1 MATLLDG
8 GFHDAGHAS
17 SARGG
22 GGGGRRRS
30 GGVAEMAEAAA
41 EAEGEAE
48 ADAAAELHNHS
59 VPTRANADFM
69 HAAAMRLDYALL
81 NGVLAARCAAHARL
95 VRDEETDR
103 LSDHYPLVA
112 DLSCA
117 DSEG

>member
-1 MATLLDG
+1 
-8 GFHDAGHAS
+8 
-17 SARGG
+17 
-22 GGGGRRRS
+22 
-30 GGVAEMAEAAA
+30 MAEAAA

-103 LSDHYPLVA
+103 LSDHYPLVV